1 VNTPDSLYRD
11 LRVRELVEPH
21 IGALTREHIKTALF
35 DDFQSPW
42 SVCRPPRP
50 NSSSNLSATVAMV
63 VMEPALGEM
72 EVAMLPAL
80 SRSFASYTLDMERQ
94 LALA

>member
-1 VNTPDSLYRD
+1 
-11 LRVRELVEPH
+11 
-21 IGALTREHIKTALF
+21 
-35 DDFQSPW
+35 
-42 SVCRPPRP
+42 
-50 NSSSNLSATVAMV
+50 